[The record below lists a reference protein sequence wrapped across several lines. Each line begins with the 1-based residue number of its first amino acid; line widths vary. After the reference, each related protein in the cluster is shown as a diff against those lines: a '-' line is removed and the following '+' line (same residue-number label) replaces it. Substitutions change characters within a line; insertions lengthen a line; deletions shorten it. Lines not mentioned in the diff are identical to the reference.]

1 MRVQSQLLLIFIC
14 LNAGLT
20 LVDGLGN
27 LGVIPGYSL
36 AHSLSNSTAISSSP
50 TDAAVQ
56 YGNAS
61 QIATSWS
68 QNPPTLLGTV
78 GDILGS
84 LPWYFTMI
92 IDIFT
97 GFPFLI
103 VQLSSAFA
111 LDPLSSNVVLVIS
124 VALSSVWGWLMASF
138 IVELISGRLLNEG

>member
-1 MRVQSQLLLIFIC
+1 MRVQSQLLLIFVC
-14 LNAGLT
+14 LNAGMT

-27 LGVIPGYSL
+27 LGVIPGYSM
-36 AHSLSNSTAISSSP
+36 AHSLTNSSSIP
-50 TDAAVQ
+50 TDANSAAVQ

-68 QNPPTLLGTV
+68 QNPPTLLGTI

-84 LPWYFTMI
+84 LPWYFRMI
-92 IDIFT
+92 LDIFT

-103 VQLSSAFA
+103 AQLSSAFA
-111 LDPLSSNVVLVIS
+111 LDALSSNVVLVIS

-138 IVELISGRLLNEG
+138 IVELISGRMLNEG